1 MKQTEFKVNDLIL
14 YKDEPMKITEVTRQ
28 GIRCDRQ
35 WLGFHSIGFTYD
47 VKLLVPTEVHVTR
60 DKKGWL

>member
-1 MKQTEFKVNDLIL
+1 
-14 YKDEPMKITEVTRQ
+14 MKITEVTSK

-35 WLGFHSIGFTYD
+35 WLGFHSIGFTHD
-47 VKLLVPTEVHVTR
+47 VKLLVPTDVYVPR